1 MWARRLRD
9 RPASARG
16 SKLATER
23 RRIGGTYHRCN
34 AGPFFAGFDQYA
46 RVGTAVHIPDTESAQ
61 FVAGFP
67 ERRVRQNGSANKA
80 IDDHMRDCRDTV
92 AYETRTT
99 ELCVPPMSPRGPVL
113 GQPSGTPV
121 RLQPVEHVNPQ
132 LEPEVGLDPL
142 TGCPKR
148 GYGTHQNGQA
158 GPQGP
163 HGVRVPG
170 VTYHHARSFGT
181 DARLWSFRLVRTKTQ
196 CGAVPNCEGGRPE
209 PVSRLHPT
217 RVHLDLDLHSRIRQP
232 ADEHRRGR
240 ADVTEAAAQGRP
252 ARLEVPAIRQQIAH
266 AHHVGKATAGF
277 GQRLTDVAQA
287 LFSLLDHIVR
297 DRHRR
302 VVEPGR
308 AGHVH
313 PVAVDHRPG
322 VADALFERRP
332 AENHTPFRHAENAMQ
347 PATIRPIPQS
357 TTCDIPKDMDRPDLP
372 LPQLHAFVVLAEE
385 LHFGHAAARLGIAQ
399 PPLSQQ
405 IRRLEDRVGHPLFMR
420 GPGHVSL
427 TPAGEEL
434 LPAARSALTT
444 LADALAATRA
454 VAEGRAGTLRI
465 GFAASLALTVLPAL
479 LRQFREQIPDARLQ
493 IQEMTTTPQLAALRD
508 RSLDV
513 GLLREPDDNTPDLVF
528 RTVLTE
534 PFVAVLPVGHPLAE
548 HEHVHV
554 EQLADSPFI
563 LLPRHVG
570 PQLHDQI
577 LGLCIEAGFTPTIA
591 QHAVEWQTICALVEA
606 GLGVSIA
613 PASIARIRLEGIV
626 FRPLAPD
633 APRTRVAIAWH
644 RTHPNPLI
652 NPLLALLATP
662 DFTAEAPTRPPT

>member
-1 MWARRLRD
+1 
-9 RPASARG
+9 
-16 SKLATER
+16 
-23 RRIGGTYHRCN
+23 
-34 AGPFFAGFDQYA
+34 
-46 RVGTAVHIPDTESAQ
+46 
-61 FVAGFP
+61 
-67 ERRVRQNGSANKA
+67 
-80 IDDHMRDCRDTV
+80 
-92 AYETRTT
+92 
-99 ELCVPPMSPRGPVL
+99 
-113 GQPSGTPV
+113 
-121 RLQPVEHVNPQ
+121 
-132 LEPEVGLDPL
+132 
-142 TGCPKR
+142 
-148 GYGTHQNGQA
+148 
-158 GPQGP
+158 
-163 HGVRVPG
+163 
-170 VTYHHARSFGT
+170 
-181 DARLWSFRLVRTKTQ
+181 
-196 CGAVPNCEGGRPE
+196 
-209 PVSRLHPT
+209 
-217 RVHLDLDLHSRIRQP
+217 
-232 ADEHRRGR
+232 
-240 ADVTEAAAQGRP
+240 
-252 ARLEVPAIRQQIAH
+252 
-266 AHHVGKATAGF
+266 
-277 GQRLTDVAQA
+277 
-287 LFSLLDHIVR
+287 
-297 DRHRR
+297 
-302 VVEPGR
+302 
-308 AGHVH
+308 
-313 PVAVDHRPG
+313 
-322 VADALFERRP
+322 
-332 AENHTPFRHAENAMQ
+332 
-347 PATIRPIPQS
+347 
-357 TTCDIPKDMDRPDLP
+357 
-372 LPQLHAFVVLAEE
+372 
-385 LHFGHAAARLGIAQ
+385 
-399 PPLSQQ
+399 
-405 IRRLEDRVGHPLFMR
+405 MR

-548 HEHVHV
+548 HEHAHEHEHVHKRVHEHEHVHV

-577 LGLCIEAGFTPTIA
+577 LGLCIEAGFTPNIA